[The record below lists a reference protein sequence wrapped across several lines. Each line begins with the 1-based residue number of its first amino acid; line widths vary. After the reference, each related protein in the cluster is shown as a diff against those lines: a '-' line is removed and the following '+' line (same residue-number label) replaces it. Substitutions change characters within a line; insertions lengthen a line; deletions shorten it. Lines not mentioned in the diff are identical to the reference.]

1 MLICMLVDMCNV
13 NTELEVVIKTYIYI
27 YIMVCGLNDH
37 GFYLTLIYY
46 TTSCNTGQCDFS

>member
-46 TTSCNTGQCDFS
+46 TTLT